1 MQRIWRGTVYGNQ
14 HPMVFNNNKEFKT
27 FFEAYFEP
35 VYRFAKKYTEEDAIA
50 RDIAQETFI
59 RLYERRTGFDAPE
72 KAKSFAYATAHHLC
86 LDYLKHHKITQQ
98 YSRYSLEEEEKNF
111 FLHEI
116 TYQETLRLLHQ
127 AIAEL
132 PQQTRTIILLGLE
145 GRNNQEIAESL
156 NISVNTVKTL
166 KKSAYKRLREV
177 LGKEFFFFFTLL
189 LG

>member
-1 MQRIWRGTVYGNQ
+1 MGIGHKTVYGNQ
-14 HPMVFNNNKEFKT
+14 NPMVFKNNKDFKT

-35 VYRFAKKYTEEDAIA
+35 VYRFAKKYTEETAVA

-59 RLYERRTGFDAPE
+59 RLYERRTGFDALE
-72 KAKSFAYATAHHLC
+72 KARSFAYATAHHLC
-86 LDYLKHHKITQQ
+86 LDHLKHHKVTQQ
-98 YSRYSLEEEEKNF
+98 YSRDSLEEEEKYF

-127 AIAEL
+127 AIEEL
-132 PQQTRTIILLGLE
+132 PPQARTIILLGLE
-145 GRNNQEIAESL
+145 GQNNQEIAEIL

-166 KKSAYKRLREV
+166 KKSAYKKLREV
-177 LGKEFFFFFTLL
+177 LGKDFFFLFTLL